1 VRVAKTPTLV
11 TAVSI
16 YSFFVKNLDEGGAK
30 AAYSLE
36 FSNAARTAMIAVLWV
51 VVFAVV
57 WSIMV
62 VDVLSSVVLM

>member
-11 TAVSI
+11 PAVSI

-36 FSNAARTAMIAVLWV
+36 FSNAARTAMIAVLWE
-51 VVFAVV
+51 VFAVV

-62 VDVLSSVVLM
+62 VDVVLSVVLM